1 MAYGPHTIIEHQAQ
15 KLLLRWVPKWYE
27 VFYDPARDN
36 FDERLTKGFKPVPL
50 GYLRLLTQCRQ
61 LAMYAHATT
70 QASSIPFRANL
81 AGHFAA
87 LKRDYYVPETG
98 GWRFS
103 IHEDGTPADTTYDL
117 YTLSFVIFALAHY
130 FRATQDAEAK
140 QLAVATLEFIDKN
153 FRVDGWAGYCEAL
166 DETLKPLPKMRRQ
179 NPHMHLLEACL
190 FATDI
195 WDEPIFNDI
204 ADQMVALFL
213 IYFYDVDKKSLCEW
227 FNDDL
232 TPHAEKGHIVEPGHY
247 YEWVWLLKK
256 HARLSQEPE
265 LYDVICFKLLDWA
278 NTYGWDSE
286 FGGIYD
292 ELDTGGAVVSET
304 KRIWPFTEAIKANAL
319 MLKDHPLIKK
329 ERKQRIADMIEILR
343 DKYIEE
349 RGFWTE
355 RLKRDLSPATDYMP
369 GTTPYHVY
377 FGIMETRDILRAR
390 GKSVSWMPA
399 IYGFVYGLRRKL
411 SMIVRSWRRRAST
424 G

>member
-1 MAYGPHTIIEHQAQ
+1 MSYGPHTIIEHQAQ

-27 VFYDPARDN
+27 VFYDPDRGN
-36 FDERLTKGFKPVPL
+36 FDERLSKGFKPVPL

-70 QASSIPFRANL
+70 QKSAIPVKVDLRR
-81 AGHFAA
+81 HFEA
-87 LKRDYYVPETG
+87 LKRDFYVPATG

-103 IHEDGTPADTTYDL
+103 ITEEGAPADTSYDL
-117 YTLSFVIFALAHY
+117 YTLSFVVFALAHY
-130 FRATQDAEAK
+130 YRATQDEDAH
-140 QLAVATLEFIDKN
+140 QLALKTLQFIDQN
-153 FRVDGWAGYCEAL
+153 FRIEGQAGFAEAL
-166 DETLKPLPKMRRQ
+166 DENLKILPRVRRQ

-190 FATDI
+190 FASDI
-195 WDEPIFNDI
+195 WDDPLFKDI
-204 ADQMVALFL
+204 AGQMVALFL
-213 IYFYDVDKKSLCEW
+213 IYFYDIDSKRLCEW

-232 TPHAEKGHIVEPGHY
+232 TPHKERGHIVEPGHY

-256 HARLSQEPE
+256 HARQVAEPAM
-265 LYDVICFKLLDWA
+265 YDVICFKLLDWA
-278 NTYGWDSE
+278 NSYGWDTE

-292 ELDTGGAVVSET
+292 ELDTAGKIITAT

-319 MLKDHPLIKK
+319 MLKDHPLIKQ
-329 ERKQRIADMIEILR
+329 ERKQRIADMIKILKE
-343 DKYIEE
+343 KYIEE

-355 RLKRDLSPATDYMP
+355 RLNRDLTPATDYMP

-399 IYGFVYGLRRKL
+399 IYGFAYGLRRKL
-411 SMIVRSWRRRAST
+411 SLWIRSLRKAALT